1 MTANLD
7 TWYGRTGNQ
16 TDVAVFTRCDI
27 ARNISGFM
35 FPISMSQAD
44 SIETLSL
51 VTSFFDTLPD
61 AAYFKKITLDTIDA
75 LTVKLL
81 EERGISFQ
89 HLPVEPK
96 KALVVHD
103 NGALYTGINM
113 EDHINISSFIAGFDT
128 SMAFAPASTL
138 ESKMQ
143 KQFLFSSIEDA
154 GYITSDITGIGSGIK
169 FSVLCSLPGILFSNS
184 LASIIESVKGSCLN
198 ISGYYTFNSKESIGS
213 LFALSTSVCAG
224 GDEHSQLTEFTS
236 AVQKI
241 INEEYILQKKF
252 AEENNLKVRDMIYRA
267 FAISQGAKLMEFREA
282 ADIIF
287 KIKLGLNLNIIKGIT
302 HEQCNAMLFKIQM
315 GHIAFLLLNSVNIYD
330 MPITESS
337 IEECR
342 ANIIKDVCSHIKIV
356 S

>member
-7 TWYGRTGNQ
+7 SWYSKTGNQ

-35 FPISMSQAD
+35 FPSSMSQSD
-44 SIETLSL
+44 SSETFSL
-51 VTSFFDTLPD
+51 ISSFFDTLAD
-61 AAYFKKITLDTIDA
+61 TAYFKKITLDTIDA

-89 HLPVEPK
+89 HLPAELK

-113 EDHINISSFIAGFDT
+113 EDHINISSFTAGFDAP
-128 SMAFAPASTL
+128 MAFAPAATL
-138 ESKMQ
+138 EAKMQ

-184 LASIIESVKGSCLN
+184 LASIIESVKGLCLN
-198 ISGYYTFNSKESIGS
+198 ISGYYAVNSKESIGS
-213 LFALSTSVCAG
+213 LFSLSTSVCAG

-236 AVQKI
+236 AVQKV
-241 INEEYILQKKF
+241 INEEYTLQKKF
-252 AEENNLKVRDMIYRA
+252 AEDNNVKVRDMVYRA
-267 FAISQGAKLMEFREA
+267 FAISQSAKLMEFREA

-287 KIKLGLNLNIIKGIT
+287 KIKLGLNLKIIKGIT
-302 HEQCNAMLFKIQM
+302 HEQCNAMLFKIQI
-315 GHIAFLLLNSVNIYD
+315 GHIAFLLLNSINIYD
-330 MPITESS
+330 TPITESS
-337 IEECR
+337 IEEWR
-342 ANIIKDVCSHIKIV
+342 ANIIKDVCSHIKIIG
-356 S
+356 